1 MLCYHIFSSKER
13 KEICHMKYR
22 KILSFSALLLPILL
36 TSCNPTNPTSV
47 VSTPKAT
54 DTGKPSTATPKPDVP
69 KSDTGA
75 GGGSGTTITSSTPN
89 EEDDPDIIKPED
101 SPWTEEVT
109 ASMVQY
115 LGGNILPYID
125 IGKSIDISYVSDDA
139 NDGYKSY
146 LLLVGNK
153 FVSSNLQDAKDTY
166 ISYDWGCMVVN
177 SIFVANS
184 DKIDIDVIV
193 ESNKDGL
200 FELRA
205 YWSEKFDDTSV
216 SDWADEEKEDMSDY
230 LGAFDIIPF
239 IYLGTKNYKIDFS
252 ADATKVMTIT
262 GGTWNDQVC
271 DIFQETFADP
281 IWTVAQDP
289 KDMSKY
295 TATYTADN
303 GSVLVA
309 TLGTYHNKAQV
320 VVSLDEKFDNT
331 NQDHW
336 SKTVKDN
343 IAKSLGGLTLPYIY
357 LGTVSPE
364 VDSYNTNSRKLYL
377 KGKLWDDSLL
387 TKAKETLEGDGW
399 TEQVAE
405 AEADDTAE
413 ETSKT
418 FSKTVGINDYK
429 AVIKK
434 NIDGDPIFVVSRT
447 EIFTPSSLTAWPDDL
462 KTQFTAKY
470 TDGMDEIPFVYIGTT
485 TPYVD
490 GSVDKYDPNF
500 IICGGKY
507 DAKTIELFDT
517 AYDSD
522 SGWTLIKDFDS
533 SKDYSSRCLVQ
544 RIALKEINGNVYK
557 VALFKDGEDDDETA
571 YIEIAKSAVMPATT
585 ATDWSE
591 GAKAVIKTLGENV
604 SIPFF
609 DTGSTEDEIKFTDG
623 SLEFNLK
630 FSFDN
635 IESFM
640 LNTKA
645 AFDTAG
651 WDTQLTMCTSL
662 YSHDEAYIKGLYA
675 TKAFDDGRT
684 LKISFKYSNSSYSPS
699 ISNTIS
705 FDETYDE
712 DNAPTAWTSEIT
724 NALHTAYGEDFDL
737 PYLYLGTKHPMYT
750 YDAKTRKFDIYG
762 SAYDRNIF
770 TNAKVAFSSD
780 KGFVYD
786 SNRSFTTSLY
796 FTYKLA
802 NKDILTLYITQDY
815 STKIPYIEITY
826 QEGFIPENGKEWT
839 AEIKT
844 AFSQEF
850 GSESA
855 IPYIY
860 LGTVLPSVATKTIG
874 TSVNVITITG
884 SDWNNDVLELA
895 KAKLDADTADGGWHA
910 DYCSVSSSYTTS
922 KDCMGGYKMLSD
934 GSQIRVLA
942 RKVSSKITMSVYHD
956 LAVSNLSTTPSTW
969 ASLTKANASN
979 NEDIVYQ
986 MNYLFQNHA
995 VDPFIYLP
1003 PTGLGEDMGVYA
1015 PSDLINWNRKLR
1027 LYTRDTVFSPLYV
1040 NKAVEAL
1047 EAAGFET
1054 TYSPFG
1060 YYTYPSVVATKT
1072 NPDGSYFKITYQ
1084 SNYSSESSDDN
1095 GIEATIFYLPGFSS
1109 VTRTD
1114 WHTNVKQRMTNDLNF
1129 DVPYFNMGVDE
1140 PYTIYSSSSNQLVVT
1155 GYNYGGDSEIAAAK
1169 TAFDAAGW
1177 NTFETYIVSNDVVYK
1192 SLTGYCE
1199 KNGRICTVD
1208 IEPNIGTEIKVAMT
1222 LTAFDKA

>member
-1 MLCYHIFSSKER
+1 
-13 KEICHMKYR
+13 MKYR

-36 TSCNPTNPTSV
+36 TSCNPTNPTST

-75 GGGSGTTITSSTPN
+75 GGGSETTITSTTPV

-125 IGKSIDISYVSDDA
+125 IGKSIDVSYVSDDA

-193 ESNKDGL
+193 EANKDGL

-262 GGTWNDQVC
+262 GGTWDDQVC

-336 SKTVKDN
+336 SKAVKDN

-377 KGKLWDDSLL
+377 KGKLWDASLL

-434 NIDGDPIFVVSRT
+434 NIDGDPIFVVSKT

-507 DAKTIELFDT
+507 DAKIIELFDT

-557 VALFKDGEDDDETA
+557 VALFKDGKDDDETA

-609 DTGSTEDEIKFTDG
+609 DTGSTEDEIKFADG

-640 LNTKA
+640 LNTKS
-645 AFDTAG
+645 AFDAAG

-699 ISNTIS
+699 ISNSIS
-705 FDETYDE
+705 YDETYDE

-737 PYLYLGTKHPMYT
+737 PYLYLGTKYPMYT
-750 YDAKTRKFDIYG
+750 YDAKTREFNIYG
-762 SAYDRNIF
+762 NAYDSKIF
-770 TNAKVAFSSD
+770 TNAKAAFSSD

-786 SNRSFTTSLY
+786 SNKSFTTSLY

-802 NKDILTLYITQDY
+802 NKDILTLHIARDI
-815 STKIPYIEITY
+815 STDVPYIKITY

-884 SDWNNDVLELA
+884 SDWNDDVLELA
-895 KAKLDADTADGGWHA
+895 
-910 DYCSVSSSYTTS
+910 
-922 KDCMGGYKMLSD
+922 
-934 GSQIRVLA
+934 
-942 RKVSSKITMSVYHD
+942 
-956 LAVSNLSTTPSTW
+956 
-969 ASLTKANASN
+969 KANASN

-1003 PTGLGEDMGVYA
+1003 PTGLGEDMGIST

-1027 LYTRDTVFSPLYV
+1027 LYTRNTVFSPLYV

-1060 YYTYPSVVATKT
+1060 NYTYPSVVATKT
-1072 NPDGSYFKITYQ
+1072 NEDGSYFKITYQ
-1084 SNYSSESSDDN
+1084 SNFSSEYDDKN
-1095 GIEATIFYLPGFSS
+1095 GIEATIFYLPNFSS

-1114 WHTNVKQRMTNDLNF
+1114 WHTNVKQRMKNELNF

-1140 PYTIYSSSSNQLVVT
+1140 PYTSYSSYSNQLVVT

-1208 IEPNIGTEIKVAMT
+1208 IKPNIGTEIKVAMT